1 MFGEEPV
8 VTKLE
13 SGVDLELD
21 IANLPAG
28 ERERGWLALKTKHSF
43 SVTPMTKQEIRNLID
58 QLDELQA
65 QVDEDEA

>member
-1 MFGEEPV
+1 MFGDEPV
-8 VTKLE
+8 VTTLE

-21 IANLPAG
+21 IADLPDT
-28 ERERGWLALKTKHSF
+28 EKERGYLALKTKHSF

-65 QVDEDEA
+65 ELEEDES